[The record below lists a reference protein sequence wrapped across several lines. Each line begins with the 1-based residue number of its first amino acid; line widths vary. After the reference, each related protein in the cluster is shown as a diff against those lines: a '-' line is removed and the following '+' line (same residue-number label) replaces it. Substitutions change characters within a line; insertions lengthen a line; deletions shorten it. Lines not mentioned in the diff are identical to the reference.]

1 MDLKDAASVL
11 KTFDACTSRFHTVDV
26 IEDVQHQSLRPHCA
40 DSEGACRHA
49 YKEERSDHQRFFHCG
64 VRSFRGKWILRFQQ
78 GGLELMRQALG
89 ASGSAYSQAVA
100 EATRKRDS
108 LDNEAG
114 RSVIQAKNAV
124 TEAENATDIEE
135 SQAKADEVS
144 DAEEAKQ
151 QSQENLDAANEA
163 LNAKLQE
170 QEEETDEGAEQIA
183 DEVVD
188 RVTESNP
195 GFVFSFLFPLRRGA
209 EEHGR
214 PFLKC
219 LG

>member
-11 KTFDACTSRFHTVDV
+11 KTFDACMGRFHTVDV
-26 IEDVQHQSLRPHCA
+26 IEEVHHQSLRPHCA

-49 YKEERSDHQRFFHCG
+49 YKVERSDHQRFFHCG

-89 ASGSAYSQAVA
+89 ASGSVYSQAVA

-135 SQAKADEVS
+135 GQAKADEVS
-144 DAEEAKQ
+144 DAEEAVQ

-163 LNAKLQE
+163 LDAKLQE

-195 GFVFSFLFPLRRGA
+195 GFVFFFSVSTAPGGLKNMG
-209 EEHGR
+209 GR
-214 PFLKC
+214 F
-219 LG
+219 

>member
-1 MDLKDAASVL
+1 
-11 KTFDACTSRFHTVDV
+11 
-26 IEDVQHQSLRPHCA
+26 
-40 DSEGACRHA
+40 
-49 YKEERSDHQRFFHCG
+49 
-64 VRSFRGKWILRFQQ
+64 
-78 GGLELMRQALG
+78 MRQALG
-89 ASGSAYSQAVA
+89 ASGSVYSQAVA

-135 SQAKADEVS
+135 GQAKADEVS
-144 DAEEAKQ
+144 DAEEAVQ

-163 LNAKLQE
+163 LDAKLLE

-195 GFVFSFLFPLRRGA
+195 GFVFFFSVSTAPGGLKNMG
-209 EEHGR
+209 GR
-214 PFLKC
+214 F
-219 LG
+219 